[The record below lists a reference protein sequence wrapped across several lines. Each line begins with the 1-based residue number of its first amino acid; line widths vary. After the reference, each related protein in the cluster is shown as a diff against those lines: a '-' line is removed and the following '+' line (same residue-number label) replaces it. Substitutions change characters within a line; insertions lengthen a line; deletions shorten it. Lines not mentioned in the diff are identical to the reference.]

1 MITNTVYLAKKLE
14 DLPRVVEQFLR
25 DFPLDNHFALVGEMG
40 AGKTTFVKALCEAL
54 GVGDAVSSPTFSI
67 VNEYTTKAGKT
78 LYHFDFYRLK
88 EVEEALD
95 FGLEDY
101 LYGDG
106 ICLMEWADIVSEL
119 LPDDVLEINI
129 TERSNGERILIVK
142 DYKRA

>member
-54 GVGDAVSSPTFSI
+54 GVEDTVSSPTFSI

-129 TERSNGERILIVK
+129 TERSNGERIFIVK

>member
-1 MITNTVYLAKKLE
+1 MTNTVYLAKKLE

-54 GVGDAVSSPTFSI
+54 GVEDTVSSPTFSI

-129 TERSNGERILIVK
+129 TERSNGERIFIVK